1 MRKPDGRWSV
11 TSYLEDATDVVGPS
25 GMYRDDALPDWIRKD
40 VSLLNLVDPMGE
52 VKGIGHR
59 IGDAYWLVTENSKH
73 LIKKRK
79 VIIDMAQDKMSAFY
93 AGTGDPTQGRFFGE
107 IK

>member
-40 VSLLNLVDPMGE
+40 VALLNLVDAMGE

-59 IGDAYWLVTENSKH
+59 IGDAYWLVTENSKK
-73 LIKKRK
+73 LLKRRK
-79 VIIDMAQDKMSAFY
+79 VIIDMAADQMSARF
-93 AGTGDPTQGRFFGE
+93 GTPMVPRFFGE